1 MHGTLVWVT
10 IPTGQTTASVE
21 VAKANL
27 AGTVVWISG
36 AIVSNP
42 TTNPA
47 SLKLRKGT
55 TDIFL
60 IRVGANDSE
69 IFQMPFRVDLAKD
82 ETLTLVVEGSA
93 GVYGAVVTGVG

>member
-1 MHGTLVWVT
+1 MHGTLIWVT
-10 IPTGQTTASVE
+10 IPTGQTSASRNVATAT
-21 VAKANL
+21 L
-27 AGTVVWISG
+27 AGTVVWVTG

-47 SLKLRKGT
+47 TLKLRKGT

-69 IFQMPFRVDLAKD
+69 FFPVPFRVDLATG
-82 ETLTLVVEGSA
+82 ETLTLIVEGGE

>member
-1 MHGTLVWVT
+1 MHGTLVWT
-10 IPTGQTTASVE
+10 AIPTGQTSASVE
-21 VAKANL
+21 VARANL
-27 AGTVVWISG
+27 VGTVVWITG

-42 TTNPA
+42 TTSPA
-47 SLKLRKGT
+47 SLRLRKGT

-60 IRVGANDSE
+60 IRVGANSSG
-69 IFQMPFRVDLAKD
+69 FFPVPFRVDLAVG

>member
-1 MHGTLVWVT
+1 MHGALIWTT
-10 IPTGQTTASVE
+10 IPTGQTSASVA
-21 VAKANL
+21 VKTATL
-27 AGTVVWISG
+27 AGTVVWITG

-42 TTNPA
+42 TTSAA

-69 IFQMPFRVDLAKD
+69 VFQVPFRVDLATG
-82 ETLTLVVEGSA
+82 ETLTLIVEGDA